1 MEKNDYLNPEQWVDE
16 FSDFLFAFAVKRV
29 NCREDAEDII
39 QETFLSAYKGLKQF
53 EGKASVKTWLTSILK
68 NKIID
73 YYRQKSNSKGY
84 DDYFSETEESF
95 GNAFFN
101 ENNYGRWKPK
111 IHKNYISENADQYI
125 LSKEFHEILEYC
137 LQKLPPK
144 LKPVFI
150 AKYMMDDDA
159 KKICKELNITSSN
172 YWVLLFRSK
181 TLLRSCLEKK
191 EIKPYV

>member
-1 MEKNDYLNPEQWVDE
+1 MMEKNDCLNPEQWVEE
-16 FSDFLFAFAVKRV
+16 FSDFLFAFALRRV
-29 NCREDAEDII
+29 NSKEDAEDIL
-39 QETFLSAYKGLKQF
+39 QETFLSAYKGLEKF
-53 EGKASVKTWLTSILK
+53 EGKSSVKTWLTSILK

-73 YYRQKSNSKGY
+73 YYRQKSNSKSF
-84 DDYFSETEESF
+84 DDYFSETEDSF
-95 GNAFFN
+95 NNSFFN
-101 ENNYGRWKPK
+101 ENNHGRWKSK
-111 IHKNYISENADQYI
+111 IHKNYISENADQYL

-150 AKYMMDDDA
+150 AKYIMDDDA
-159 KKICKELNITSSN
+159 KKICKDLNITSSN

-191 EIKPYV
+191 K

>member
-1 MEKNDYLNPEQWVDE
+1 MEKNDCLNPEQWVEE
-16 FSDFLFAFAVKRV
+16 FSDFLFAFALRRV
-29 NCREDAEDII
+29 NSRQDAEDIL
-39 QETFLSAYKGLKQF
+39 QETFLSAYKGLEKF
-53 EGKASVKTWLTSILK
+53 EGKSSVKTWLTSILK

-73 YYRQKSNSKGY
+73 YYRQKSNSKSF
-84 DDYFSETEESF
+84 DDYFSETEDSF
-95 GNAFFN
+95 NNSFFN
-101 ENNYGRWKPK
+101 ENNHGRWKSK
-111 IHKNYISENADQYI
+111 IHKNYISENADQYL

-191 EIKPYV
+191 EIKPYL